1 MEPVCNECAESACQ
15 EREECG
21 RSECRQSVT
30 MNARVLRVCCCELL
44 VCDLC
49 TCQEVVVHT
58 DNACCFRPGQCV
70 CITYG
75 GAMTMSI
82 PPQISAD
89 CVTLSCQNSCC

>member
-1 MEPVCNECAESACQ
+1 MESVCNECN
-15 EREECG
+15 ECG
-21 RSECRQSVT
+21 ERGECTRSECRESVT

-49 TCQEVVVHT
+49 TCQEVLVHT
-58 DNACCFRPGQCV
+58 GNACCFRPGQCV
-70 CITYG
+70 RITHG

-89 CVTLSCQNSCC
+89 CVTLLNNGCCC

>member
-21 RSECRQSVT
+21 CSECRQSVT

-70 CITYG
+70 CIEYD

-82 PPQISAD
+82 PPQIGAA
-89 CVTLSCQNSCC
+89 CVTLLNGCC